1 MFDDLFPPRY
11 TMFSRGTLGAE
22 RWFRLKYG
30 EGVSAEYSMILE
42 ADDLLDRALS
52 WYESYDLFSNP
63 RFLLKLSVLRKA
75 FSLMAG
81 NNSKDKKPAARPSWQ
96 GFLDFRLDDDQ
107 LTELDE
113 WQPSSLEV
121 FEAIDG
127 ILLSGYRLTVS
138 YNPQTKLATCTIIDD
153 DKKRPSGGYG
163 LSTADVNSAAALKA
177 AVYKHSLVLQGDW
190 SSLLDKPSQGGRR
203 G

>member
-1 MFDDLFPPRY
+1 MFDDLFPPSY

-22 RWFRLKYG
+22 RWFRAKYG
-30 EGVSAEYSMILE
+30 EGVSAEYSMILT
-42 ADDLLDRALS
+42 ADDLLDRLLS
-52 WYESYDLFSNP
+52 WYESYDIFSNA
-63 RFLLKLSVLRKA
+63 RFLSKLSLLRKA

-81 NNSKDKKPAARPSWQ
+81 NASKDKKSSARPSWQ
-96 GFLDFRLDDDQ
+96 GFIDFRLNDEQ
-107 LTELDE
+107 LAELDE
-113 WQPSSLEV
+113 WQPNSLEV
-121 FEAIDG
+121 FEAVDG
-127 ILLSGYRLTVS
+127 ILLAGYRLTVS

-153 DKKRPSGGYG
+153 DKKRPSGGFG

>member
-11 TMFSRGTLGAE
+11 TMFCRSTLGAE

-81 NNSKDKKPAARPSWQ
+81 NNSKDKKSAARPSWQ
-96 GFLDFRLDDDQ
+96 GFIDFRLGDDQ

-121 FEAIDG
+121 FEAVDG

>member
-1 MFDDLFPPRY
+1 MFDDMFPPRY
-11 TMFSRGTLGAE
+11 TLFSRGTVGAE
-22 RWFRLKYG
+22 RWFRAKYG
-30 EGVSAEYSMILE
+30 DGVPAEYSLILL

-52 WYESYDLFSNP
+52 WYEKSDLFSNAH
-63 RFLLKLSVLRKA
+63 FLSKLYLLRTG
-75 FSLMAG
+75 FSLMA
-81 NNSKDKKPAARPSWQ
+81 NNGSKDRKTSARPSWK
-96 GFLDFRLDDDQ
+96 GFLDMRLDDEQ
-107 LTELDE
+107 LAELDE

-121 FEAIDG
+121 FEAVDG

-138 YNPQTKLATCTIIDD
+138 YNPSTKLATCTIIDD
-153 DKKRPSGGYG
+153 DKKRPSGGFG
-163 LSTADVNSAAALKA
+163 LSTADMNSAAALKA

>member
-1 MFDDLFPPRY
+1 MFDDTFPPRY
-11 TMFSRGTLGAE
+11 TMFSRGTLGAD
-22 RWFRLKYG
+22 RWFRAKYG
-30 EGVSAEYSMILE
+30 DGVEAQYSMLLQ

-52 WYESYDLFSNP
+52 WYESYDLFSNA
-63 RFLLKLSVLRKA
+63 RFLSKLSLLRKD
-75 FSLMAG
+75 FSIMA
-81 NNSKDKKPAARPSWQ
+81 NNNGKDKKSVARPSWQ
-96 GFLDFRLDDDQ
+96 GFLDFRLDDEQ
-107 LTELDE
+107 LSELDE

-138 YNPQTKLATCTIIDD
+138 YNSSMKLATCTIIDD
-153 DKKRPSGGYG
+153 DKKRASGGFG

-177 AVYKHSLVLQGDW
+177 AVFKHALVLQGDW
-190 SSLLDKPSQGGRR
+190 TSLLDKPSQGGRR